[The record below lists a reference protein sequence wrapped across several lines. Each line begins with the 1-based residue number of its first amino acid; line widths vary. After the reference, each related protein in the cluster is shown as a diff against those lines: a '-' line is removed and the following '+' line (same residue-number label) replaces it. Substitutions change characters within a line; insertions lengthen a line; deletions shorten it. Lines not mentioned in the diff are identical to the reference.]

1 LAGKKMEI
9 MMAITWLL
17 AGIISGESLHY
28 LGIKETLRRLL
39 NSYNSQWKEITAPSA
54 SDKETQK
61 LIIAEGITQ
70 LKLLGKLILILFLLI
85 LPFVLFLFFWNWK
98 GHNWIDVIFSAHFII
113 FGSIGILVPAMIR
126 KLFK

>member
-1 LAGKKMEI
+1 MEI

-17 AGIISGESLHY
+17 AGIISGECFHN
-28 LGIKETLRRLL
+28 LGIKETYRRLL

-61 LIIAEGITQ
+61 IIIKEGFTQ

-85 LPFVLFLFFWNWK
+85 LPFVLFLLFWNWK
-98 GHNWIDVIFSAHFII
+98 GHNWMDLIFSAQFII
-113 FGSIGILVPAMIR
+113 FGSIGILVPALIR
-126 KLFK
+126 KLFR